1 MADPNQERLAVII
14 DADNANPGT
23 IEELLQEVAKYGTA
37 SVKRAY
43 GDWTTSNLRSW
54 KEVLH
59 KHAIQPIQQFS
70 YTRGKNATDS
80 AMIIDA
86 MDLLFKGNFSGFC
99 IVSSDSDFTRLATRI
114 REEGLTVYGFGEEKT
129 PEPEQAGKRESLRKV
144 VTTAIEAVAKD
155 DGWAALSSVGQY
167 ISKNHPS
174 FDSRN
179 YGFPRLG
186 ELMESQKYVETRY
199 SQAGEHRQ
207 ISVKLKGR

>member
-1 MADPNQERLAVII
+1 
-14 DADNANPGT
+14 
-23 IEELLQEVAKYGTA
+23 
-37 SVKRAY
+37 
-43 GDWTTSNLRSW
+43 
-54 KEVLH
+54 
-59 KHAIQPIQQFS
+59 
-70 YTRGKNATDS
+70 
-80 AMIIDA
+80 MIIDA

-129 PEPEQAGKRESLRKV
+129 PEPFIAACDRFIFVEVLGKDQKPVPEQAGKRESLRKV